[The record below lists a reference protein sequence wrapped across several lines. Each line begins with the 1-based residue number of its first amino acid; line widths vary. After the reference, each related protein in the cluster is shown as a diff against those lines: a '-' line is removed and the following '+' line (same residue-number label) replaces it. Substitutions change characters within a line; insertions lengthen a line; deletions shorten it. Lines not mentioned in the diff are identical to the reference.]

1 MEVVCKLIVFHKPSI
16 LRLVLGDNRIDR
28 VIDQFPS
35 MDGFAIFHVG
45 LAFLSQRIR
54 WDAHL
59 DLPVDLPLLVKLGS
73 VVLHDRD
80 VVIEEPRGFGFGMG
94 NQRFLFGELQ
104 LERFMQELPEE
115 PFDLLCFFPWPSE
128 TKQPIVGVSHIF
140 QASVGWIIGDAR
152 WELLCRFSHGTGFL
166 VSSRLFQPHR
176 FVDERFVFGVSLA
189 SGSFGVRWDERLFD
203 VLV

>member
-1 MEVVCKLIVFHKPSI
+1 MVSRRNPGE
-16 LRLVLGDNRIDR
+16 GDN
-28 VIDQFPS
+28 P
-35 MDGFAIFHVG
+35 H
-45 LAFLSQRIR
+45 
-54 WDAHL
+54 
-59 DLPVDLPLLVKLGS
+59 
-73 VVLHDRD
+73 
-80 VVIEEPRGFGFGMG
+80 PRSLMIS
-94 NQRFLFGELQ
+94 NIQ
-104 LERFMQELPEE
+104 
-115 PFDLLCFFPWPSE
+115 

-166 VSSRLFQPHR
+166 VSSCLFQPHR

>member
-115 PFDLLCFFPWPSE
+115 PFDLLCFFPWPS
-128 TKQPIVGVSHIF
+128 
-140 QASVGWIIGDAR
+140 DY
-152 WELLCRFSHGTGFL
+152 
-166 VSSRLFQPHR
+166 
-176 FVDERFVFGVSLA
+176 VSLKVNP
-189 SGSFGVRWDERLFD
+189 FDPLFD
-203 VLV
+203 ATFRAFTMAVRRHHAILAHVSASQERGRCRP